1 MKRVIETLR
10 HEYNTLKAALDE
22 GKLALYLLN
31 EARKGLD
38 EDPEFNAIFVLK
50 EAECNYYITEAEE
63 RLELLK
69 KEIDRL
75 EAHHRD
81 N

>member
-1 MKRVIETLR
+1 MERIIETLR
-10 HEYNTLKAALDE
+10 HEYNTLKVALDE
-22 GKLALYLLN
+22 GKLALALLN

-38 EDPEFNAIFVLK
+38 EDPEFDAIFVLK
-50 EAECNYYITEAEE
+50 EAEVNYYITEAEGK
-63 RLELLK
+63 LELLK

-75 EAHHRD
+75 EAHARG